1 MAVIVLRPPAV
12 VVVGGDDVDLVILL
26 VPVDLGAALVD
37 AALEAILRGGDGGVG
52 KREGGKRGGA
62 PYTRVEGPS
71 GAREEARRAAAERYR
86 QGRLCQRKES
96 GPGGRWRWGG
106 EGRAVCAPRCVCGA
120 LRAHLLARVRVGVQS
135 RWVDGRRRRRAVLHV
150 PVVKEVLLVFAH
162 AWVNGLGR
170 EATVAA
176 AVAAAVRVARPH
188 QARDQPEEE
197 QEGEGDRQD

>member
-71 GAREEARRAAAERYR
+71 GAREEARRAAAER
-86 QGRLCQRKES
+86 
-96 GPGGRWRWGG
+96 
-106 EGRAVCAPRCVCGA
+106 
-120 LRAHLLARVRVGVQS
+120 
-135 RWVDGRRRRRAVLHV
+135 
-150 PVVKEVLLVFAH
+150 
-162 AWVNGLGR
+162 
-170 EATVAA
+170 
-176 AVAAAVRVARPH
+176 
-188 QARDQPEEE
+188 
-197 QEGEGDRQD
+197 